1 VLVDVEVFATA
12 RYGYDIRCELVGEAG
27 TVTLAPPRTVEV
39 RRDGQDGA
47 MVPEGFAPRFA
58 EAYRR
63 ELQAWTVAAGS
74 GGATGPS
81 AWDGY
86 AASAVGEACLR
97 SLAEGGGSH
106 AVELAYLERTTPKL
120 DEAVASLVKKGA
132 KRIRI
137 APLFLGAGG
146 HIKEDLPKL
155 AEAARARHA
164 GVEIV
169 LETTIGERKEI
180 TDAIAAVISKGISH
194 QPR

>member
-1 VLVDVEVFATA
+1 LKEGIVLFAH
-12 RYGYDIRCELVGEAG
+12 GS
-27 TVTLAPPRTVEV
+27 
-39 RRDGQDGA
+39 
-47 MVPEGFAPRFA
+47 
-58 EAYRR
+58 R
-63 ELQAWTVAAGS
+63 EPDWVKPFERIAQQLS
-74 GGATGPS
+74 S
-81 AWDGY
+81 
-86 AASAVGEACLR
+86 
-97 SLAEGGGSH
+97 SH

-137 APLFLGAGG
+137 VPLFLGAGG